1 MVQSCKGVAAVEIYI
16 EYAFIENFLYDFAL
30 LALAFTAARVKTKW
44 YKLILSAC
52 VGATFAVVFPLLRLI
67 PALGTMV
74 KIAVGGLL
82 CILPFGRLS
91 TRKQW
96 GKYLLTA
103 VLFFAFSFGF
113 GGTLL
118 VVYGP
123 LSMGEKVPS
132 GWVFLGFTVLT
143 AVGIW
148 LVKGLYARRAIFS
161 RVYPC
166 TLCVGE
172 KSVQAEGFYDSGNLA
187 TKNNLPV
194 CFVSPALLYDLLGE
208 EILKAKGQVFDE
220 MQIST
225 LAGEKTV
232 PLYIGKIEIKR
243 DGQTACAHVYF
254 APSAHMIGR
263 EYAVLLN
270 ARLME
275 REREDAID

>member
-1 MVQSCKGVAAVEIYI
+1 MEIYI

-30 LALAFTAARVKTKW
+30 LALAYAAARVKTKW
-44 YKLILSAC
+44 YKLALSAC
-52 VGATFAVVFPLLRLI
+52 AGATFAVVFPLLKLP
-67 PALGTMV
+67 PALGTAV

-82 CILPFGRLS
+82 CTLAFGRLS

-96 GKYLLTA
+96 NKYLLTTL
-103 VLFFAFSFGF
+103 LFFAFGFGF

-123 LSMGEKVPS
+123 LSTGEKVPS
-132 GWVFLGFTVLT
+132 VWVFLGFSGLT

-148 LVKGLYARRAIFS
+148 LVKRLYTRRAVFC

-166 TLCVGE
+166 TLCAGE

-187 TKNNLPV
+187 VKNNLPV
-194 CFVSPALLYDLLGE
+194 CFISPALLYDLFGVR
-208 EILKAKGQVFDE
+208 ILKAGGQVCDE

-225 LAGEKTV
+225 LIGEKTV
-232 PLYIGKIEIKR
+232 ALYTGKIEVKTG
-243 DGQTACAHVYF
+243 GQTVCEDVYF

-263 EYAVLLN
+263 EYTVLLN

-275 REREDAID
+275 REKADAID